1 MCHFSL
7 HTVTFHAGHACH
19 YRRQDT
25 LCSLKEPHACV
36 LQQPPTP
43 EGRHFHQT
51 CLGRGAH
58 LNMSR
63 KILHWS
69 GRSNSNKRK
78 KVSGP
83 AVDGVSLL
91 ISCPV
96 MNPAL
101 P

>member
-1 MCHFSL
+1 MLTQCMLAYLPLCEDDTAASL
-7 HTVTFHAGHACH
+7 LDAF
-19 YRRQDT
+19 
-25 LCSLKEPHACV
+25 CSCA

-78 KVSGP
+78 KVGATAASSSELSP
-83 AVDGVSLL
+83 ETRCCL
-91 ISCPV
+91 
-96 MNPAL
+96 
-101 P
+101 

>member
-1 MCHFSL
+1 M
-7 HTVTFHAGHACH
+7 HAGHACC
-19 YRRQDT
+19 
-25 LCSLKEPHACV
+25 CSGRVTAALLLNGPCFRAP
-36 LQQPPTP
+36 QQPPTP

-78 KVSGP
+78 KVGP
-83 AVDGVSLL
+83 G
-91 ISCPV
+91 
-96 MNPAL
+96 
-101 P
+101 

>member
-1 MCHFSL
+1 M
-7 HTVTFHAGHACH
+7 HAVGALPLVHPSQQPLAPLDGSCAC
-19 YRRQDT
+19 
-25 LCSLKEPHACV
+25 A

-69 GRSNSNKRK
+69 GKSNSNKRK
-78 KVSGP
+78 KVGM
-83 AVDGVSLL
+83 AA
-91 ISCPV
+91 I
-96 MNPAL
+96 
-101 P
+101 